1 MKNFRFLF
9 SDNNGLQYFYFRFK
23 AGLNFNYNRCTLYSQ
38 FQTRYDVCQKLYSVN
53 ETRVES
59 SESKSKRRLNVGDF
73 L

>member
-1 MKNFRFLF
+1 MTWILITI
-9 SDNNGLQYFYFRFK
+9 DVP
-23 AGLNFNYNRCTLYSQ
+23 LYSQ

>member
-1 MKNFRFLF
+1 MV
-9 SDNNGLQYFYFRFK
+9 
-23 AGLNFNYNRCTLYSQ
+23 YNIFIFILKLAWILITIDVPLYSQ

-53 ETRVES
+53 ETQVES